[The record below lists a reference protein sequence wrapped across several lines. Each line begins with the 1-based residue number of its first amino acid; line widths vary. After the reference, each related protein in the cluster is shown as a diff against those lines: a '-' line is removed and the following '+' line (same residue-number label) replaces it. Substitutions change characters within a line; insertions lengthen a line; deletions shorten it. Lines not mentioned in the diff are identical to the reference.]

1 MELKT
6 ANPLIDSPKRTLK
19 ELCTEDKARVGQLV
33 QKIALETAT
42 RKKAEEKIS
51 KETKELNKLLD
62 MLKSEQSSL
71 LKESETLHESLMTS
85 MSHIES
91 FHNSQILHS
100 IESNANQKSSINDV
114 SVCTQFKES
123 SEMSVQTVPE
133 REKNNESLE
142 QTKKR
147 FVGEDMRRIIDKAQE
162 TSARLERFFSVSEIS
177 PNQSFRSDRF
187 DFCCKCE
194 GKVEEKAN
202 EKKIDMMEEEIIIIE
217 KPFYDDYVLDVIDQM
232 EDFDEEF

>member
-6 ANPLIDSPKRTLK
+6 ANHPIDSPKRTLK

-33 QKIALETAT
+33 QKIALETASR
-42 RKKAEEKIS
+42 RKVEEKIS

-62 MLKSEQSSL
+62 MLKNEQSSL

-100 IESNANQKSSINDV
+100 IESNVNHKSSSNDV
-114 SVCTQFKES
+114 SICTQFKES

-133 REKNNESLE
+133 REKINESLE
-142 QTKKR
+142 VNKKR
-147 FVGEDMRRIIDKAQE
+147 FVGEDMKRVIEKAQE
-162 TSARLERFFSVSEIS
+162 TSARLEKFFSVSEIS

-194 GKVEEKAN
+194 GKVEEKAGG
-202 EKKIDMMEEEIIIIE
+202 KKNDFVEEEIIVIE

-232 EDFDEEF
+232 EEFDEEF